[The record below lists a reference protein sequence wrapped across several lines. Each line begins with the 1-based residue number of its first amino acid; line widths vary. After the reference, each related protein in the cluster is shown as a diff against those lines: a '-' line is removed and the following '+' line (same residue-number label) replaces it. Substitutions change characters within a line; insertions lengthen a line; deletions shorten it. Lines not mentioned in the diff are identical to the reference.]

1 LDPPTNTGAA
11 GQSGYAVGAIEADR
25 NTPTGAWFW
34 LAADNFRLQADL
46 TIEVL
51 RELV

>member
-1 LDPPTNTGAA
+1 VA
-11 GQSGYAVGAIEADR
+11 GESGYSVGAIEADR
-25 NTPTGAWFW
+25 NHPAAAWFW

-51 RELV
+51 RELL